1 MFFFKRTRAHSNENG
16 NGRFV
21 SLMLADNDPRTCQM
35 TEALLCTYRRNK
47 IVLIGSAPSGEDF
60 LIQAQ
65 TLAPQVALIDLHL
78 PELGG
83 LWTIPLLRVVFPE
96 TRIIVLASEDVTEP
110 RSAILAAGAD
120 EIVAK
125 ATMKTDLIPAIE
137 RVLDIGDATSVAF
150 QRNPSLTTRIYSK
163 VTCD

>member
-1 MFFFKRTRAHSNENG
+1 MLFFKRTHAHANGNG

-21 SLMLADNDPRTCQM
+21 SLLLADNDPRTCQM
-35 TEALLCTYRRNK
+35 MDALLCTYRRNK
-47 IVLIGSAPSGEDF
+47 IALMGAATSGEDF

-65 TLAPQVALIDLHL
+65 SLAPQVALIDLHL
-78 PELGG
+78 PDLGG

-96 TRIIVLASEDVTEP
+96 IRIIVLVSENETEP

-137 RVLDIGDATSVAF
+137 RVLEIDDATPVAV
-150 QRNPSLTTRIYSK
+150 QRKNRFTQIYSK
-163 VTCD
+163 VNCV